1 MCIRDSNNSFPN
13 LTSSGGVIYTT
24 SGSYSFTGAITSGQ
38 YLKVTINNLAS
49 VGQFVQL
56 RSTQNNTA

>member
-1 MCIRDSNNSFPN
+1 MRN
-13 LTSSGGVIYTT
+13 TVIYTN

-49 VGQFVQL
+49 AGQFVQF
-56 RSTQNNTA
+56 RETKNQTT